1 MASAAPIRRLAGVT
15 YDVRAGRYRL
25 ATGRFLSATGLERI
39 LEGQIAATGANMRAD
54 AEALQRGAINLA
66 EWQISMERRVKSL
79 HLLSAAME
87 HGGFSRLSRAD
98 LFWIEG
104 EVRRQYAFLADFARQ
119 IKNRKQALDGRF
131 LARVSLYAEAGRS
144 TEREAGRR
152 LARLA
157 GAVEERR
164 ILGAAD
170 HCKTCVGEARKG
182 WRPLGELKRIGESE
196 CRTRCRCSWAT
207 RTAEERAA

>member
-1 MASAAPIRRLAGVT
+1 VSAAAPIRRLAGVT
-15 YDVRAGRYRL
+15 FDAVAGRYRL
-25 ATGRFLSATGLERI
+25 ANGRFLSTAGLSRI

-54 AEALQRGAINLA
+54 AEALQAGRINLT

-79 HLLSAAME
+79 HLLTAAME

-98 LFWIEG
+98 LGWIG
-104 EVRRQYAFLADFARQ
+104 SEVRRQYGYLANFARQ
-119 IKNRKQALDGRF
+119 LESGAQALDGRF
-131 LARVSLYAEAGRS
+131 LARVALYAEAGRG
-144 TEREAGRR
+144 TEREAARR

-182 WRPLGELKRIGESE
+182 WQPLGVLKRIGDSE
-196 CRTRCRCSWAT
+196 CRSRCRCTWAT
-207 RTAEERAA
+207 RTEEEAA

>member
-1 MASAAPIRRLAGVT
+1 LQ
-15 YDVRAGRYRL
+15 
-25 ATGRFLSATGLERI
+25 RI

-54 AEALQRGAINLA
+54 AEALQAGRINLA

>member
-15 YDVRAGRYRL
+15 FDAVAGRYRL
-25 ATGRFLSATGLERI
+25 ANGRFLSTAGLQRI

-54 AEALQRGAINLA
+54 AEALQAGRINLA
-66 EWQISMERRVKSL
+66 EWQIAMERRVKSL